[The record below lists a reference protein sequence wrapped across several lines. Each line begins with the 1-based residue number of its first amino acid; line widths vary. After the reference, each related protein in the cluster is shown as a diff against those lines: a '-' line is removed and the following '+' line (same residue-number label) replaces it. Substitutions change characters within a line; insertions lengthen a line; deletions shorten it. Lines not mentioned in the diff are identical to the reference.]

1 MPTVQFFG
9 IREVKYMTQKLIELN
24 VGQKGTILVAV
35 DVPEQTIS
43 PLAKT
48 GDIVIDK
55 VDEKFDD
62 IKYAIINGCRPLT
75 EAFEALYREGKAKNA
90 EVEFGLSFTGKGN
103 IYVVETSAQAS
114 LKVKITWDLHKIYGS
129 TT

>member
-1 MPTVQFFG
+1 
-9 IREVKYMTQKLIELN
+9 
-24 VGQKGTILVAV
+24 
-35 DVPEQTIS
+35 
-43 PLAKT
+43 
-48 GDIVIDK
+48 
-55 VDEKFDD
+55 
-62 IKYAIINGCRPLT
+62 LT